1 MEMER
6 RYPLNGEQLVINQ
19 EISKTIDQI
28 NRNTQT
34 SASGAEEVASS
45 AEEISA
51 QAESLMEQMKFFK
64 V

>member
-1 MEMER
+1 
-6 RYPLNGEQLVINQ
+6 VINQ